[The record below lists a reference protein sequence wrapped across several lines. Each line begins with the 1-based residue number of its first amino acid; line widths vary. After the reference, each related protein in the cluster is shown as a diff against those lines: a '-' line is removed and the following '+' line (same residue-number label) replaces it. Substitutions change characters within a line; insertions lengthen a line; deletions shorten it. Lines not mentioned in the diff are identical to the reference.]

1 MEGEAAEQSP
11 VRYLFARH
19 CVYTSSRTV
28 SDART
33 DILGTQAGGISAST
47 TDDVRLAV
55 LARNDPRAFAPLYER
70 YLDPVYRY
78 CYHRL
83 RTREAAED
91 ATSQVF
97 YKALAGLGGFRS
109 GSFRAW
115 LFTIAHNV
123 VVDQLRRQPAILPLD
138 PLDDPPD
145 NALTPE
151 ELAIGVDERRALQ
164 RALVDLSPD
173 QQRVIELRMAG
184 LSGTEIAS
192 VLGKNVTAIK
202 MLQYRA
208 MLKLRER
215 LYCEP
220 GNPERQ
226 TTNG

>member
-1 MEGEAAEQSP
+1 M
-11 VRYLFARH
+11 
-19 CVYTSSRTV
+19 
-28 SDART
+28 DAGVGNLDMQT
-33 DILGTQAGGISAST
+33 GGMSAST
-47 TDDVRLAV
+47 KDDARLV
-55 LARNDPRAFAPLYER
+55 LLARRDPRAFAPLYER

-83 RTREAAED
+83 RTRETAED

-97 YKALAGLGGFRS
+97 YKALAGLGGFRT

-123 VVDQLRRQPAILPLD
+123 VVDQVRRQPIIRPLD
-138 PLDDPPD
+138 PFDDPPD
-145 NALTPE
+145 SALTPE

-164 RALVDLSPD
+164 RALADLTPD

-184 LSGTEIAS
+184 LSGAEIAA
-192 VLGKNVTAIK
+192 VLGRNVTAIK

-208 MLKLRER
+208 IQKLRER